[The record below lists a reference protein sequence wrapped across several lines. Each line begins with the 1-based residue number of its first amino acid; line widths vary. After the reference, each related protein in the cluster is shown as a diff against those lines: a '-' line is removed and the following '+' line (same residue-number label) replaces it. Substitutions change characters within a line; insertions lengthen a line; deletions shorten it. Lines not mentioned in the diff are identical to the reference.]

1 MKKKITIILSILVC
15 VLFVGILA
23 KGTSLFKPS
32 INEKYISFMGDSIT
46 TYEGWNNNTSY
57 NSTIGSNA
65 VYYNSSKLDNVD
77 KTYWKQT
84 VDELDLNLCVNNA
97 WSGSRVTT
105 TGGTTAAGCMER
117 TSNLHNDNKKINPD
131 IIVVYIGIND
141 FNANVTLGNYKDVD
155 DIYDESKEEYKGD
168 TTIFS
173 EAYAMMIHKIINNY
187 EDAKVYVCTLL
198 PNGNNKN
205 YTLLK
210 EYNDMIRQIADE
222 FKCGIIDF
230 YEDSKITADNYTN
243 YMLDGLHPNEEGH
256 DLMTACIN
264 ERLLKDYRLK
274 EKK

>member
-15 VLFVGILA
+15 VLFVGIIA
-23 KGTSLFKPS
+23 KGTSLFKPV
-32 INEKYISFMGDSIT
+32 INEKNISFMGDSIT

-65 VYYNSSKLDNVD
+65 VYYNSSKLDSVD

-84 VDELDLNLCVNNA
+84 VDELDLNLCVNNS
-97 WSGSRVTT
+97 WSGSKVTT
-105 TGGTTAAGCMER
+105 TSGDTSAGCMDR

-131 IIVVYIGIND
+131 IIIVYIGIND
-141 FNANVTLGNYKDVD
+141 FDANVTLGSYKNVD
-155 DIYDESKEEYKGD
+155 DIYDKKNDKYIGD
-168 TTIFS
+168 TTLFS

-198 PNGNNKN
+198 PNNKN
-205 YTLLK
+205 TNYSLLK
-210 EYNDMIRQIADE
+210 DYNEMIRQIANE

-230 YEDSKITADNYTN
+230 YEDSKITSDNFTN
-243 YMLDGLHPNEEGH
+243 YMLDGLHPNEKGH

-274 EKK
+274 EKE